1 MFVASRAPAW
11 GHSAYMGVSISSA
24 ASRRGPD
31 PVHRGLRALLVPTVR
46 TGDLRGAAGTDGHEL
61 HVDADLVC
69 PRCLRW
75 IEPGDFVR
83 QTRIGLRQHEA
94 CG

>member
-1 MFVASRAPAW
+1 M
-11 GHSAYMGVSISSA
+11 
-24 ASRRGPD
+24 
-31 PVHRGLRALLVPTVR
+31 RALLAPSASGR
-46 TGDLRGAAGTDGHEL
+46 SRALDEHEL
-61 HVDADLVC
+61 HVDEDLVC

-75 IEPGDFVR
+75 IEPGDYVR

>member
-1 MFVASRAPAW
+1 
-11 GHSAYMGVSISSA
+11 MGA
-24 ASRRGPD
+24 TGSRRGPD
-31 PVHRGLRALLVPTVR
+31 PVHRGFRALLAPADRVGGRWGT
-46 TGDLRGAAGTDGHEL
+46 AGTDGHEL

-75 IEPGDFVR
+75 IEPGDYVR

>member
-1 MFVASRAPAW
+1 MTAGRVPVRVDA
-11 GHSAYMGVSISSA
+11 
-24 ASRRGPD
+24 
-31 PVHRGLRALLVPTVR
+31 VHRGFRALLTPKDSGR
-46 TGDLRGAAGTDGHEL
+46 RYAGDDHEL

-75 IEPGDFVR
+75 IEPGDYVR

-94 CG
+94 CS

>member
-1 MFVASRAPAW
+1 MTAHGAQNR
-11 GHSAYMGVSISSA
+11 
-24 ASRRGPD
+24 PD
-31 PVHRGLRALLVPTVR
+31 AVHRGFRALLAPTDPAGER
-46 TGDLRGAAGTDGHEL
+46 RRAGGTDGHEL

-75 IEPGDFVR
+75 IEPEDYVR

-94 CG
+94 CS

>member
-1 MFVASRAPAW
+1 
-11 GHSAYMGVSISSA
+11 MGTA

-31 PVHRGLRALLVPTVR
+31 PVHRGLRALLAPTDPAA
-46 TGDLRGAAGTDGHEL
+46 GGRGRRGTDGHEL

-69 PRCLRW
+69 PRCMRW

>member
-1 MFVASRAPAW
+1 
-11 GHSAYMGVSISSA
+11 MGDA

-31 PVHRGLRALLVPTVR
+31 PVHRSYRALLVPTDAGRQGRQARQR
-46 TGDLRGAAGTDGHEL
+46 TDNHEL

-69 PRCLRW
+69 PRCMEW

-83 QTRIGLRQHEA
+83 QNRIGLVQHEA

>member
-1 MFVASRAPAW
+1 MGAP
-11 GHSAYMGVSISSA
+11 GT
-24 ASRRGPD
+24 RRGPD
-31 PVHRGLRALLVPTVR
+31 PVHRGFRALLAPAEGPGGR
-46 TGDLRGAAGTDGHEL
+46 RGLSGTDGHEL

-69 PRCLRW
+69 PRCMCW
-75 IEPGDFVR
+75 IEPGDYVR

>member
-1 MFVASRAPAW
+1 
-11 GHSAYMGVSISSA
+11 MGYA
-24 ASRRGPD
+24 TSRRGPD
-31 PVHRGLRALLVPTVR
+31 AVHRSYRALLVPTDPGGRSGKRR
-46 TGDLRGAAGTDGHEL
+46 TDNHEL

-69 PRCLRW
+69 PRCMAW

-83 QTRIGLRQHEA
+83 QNRIGLVQHEA

>member
-1 MFVASRAPAW
+1 
-11 GHSAYMGVSISSA
+11 MGA
-24 ASRRGPD
+24 TGTRRGPD
-31 PVHRGLRALLVPTVR
+31 PVHRGFRALLAPAEGPAAR
-46 TGDLRGAAGTDGHEL
+46 RRLAGTDGHEL

-69 PRCLRW
+69 PRCMRW